1 MSQALRNIAMHPDC
15 IAPLRKEIEEI
26 TRHGGWTKT
35 SIDKMYKLD
44 SFLRETMRLDASA
57 LSSDFPTC
65 MFAFGKPF

>member
-1 MSQALRNIAMHPDC
+1 MSQALRNLAMHPDY

-26 TRHGGWTKT
+26 TRYGGWTKA

-44 SFLRETMRLDASA
+44 SFLREIMRLDAST
-57 LSSDFPTC
+57 LPDFPTC